1 MNQEITVIIVDDDVM
16 SIKRLSGDLAAFPD
30 IKVITTASSP
40 EKAQKIIIREQ
51 PDILFL
57 DVEMPGM
64 SGIELLRRM
73 QPELHPEIK
82 VVFYT
87 AYNKYL
93 LEALRTSAFDYLLKP
108 YMPDELAA
116 IIERYRS
123 YTPRNTDSLEQSLH
137 KLLVQNNI
145 FAIQTLSGLM
155 LVSSEKILLFQY
167 TKEQRCWQMM
177 HTDDNKFHKL
187 RMSTTAKELLAISK
201 VFVQISQDC
210 IVNLNYL
217 ASIENRTLQCSFCPP
232 HDKVKRTASQR
243 YFKKIRE
250 MLEII

>member
-1 MNQEITVIIVDDDVM
+1 MNQEIAVIIVDDDMM
-16 SIKRLSGDLAAFPD
+16 SIKKLSSDLAAFPD
-30 IKVITTASSP
+30 IKVIKSTTSS
-40 EKAQKIIIREQ
+40 EKAQKMIIREQ

-57 DVEMPGM
+57 DIEMPGI
-64 SGIELLRRM
+64 SGIELLRRV

-93 LEALRTSAFDYLLKP
+93 LEALRASAFDYLLKP
-108 YMPDELAA
+108 YMPDELAT
-116 IIERYRS
+116 IVERYRS
-123 YTPRNTDSLEQSLH
+123 YTPKNTDSLEHSLH

-155 LVSSEKILLFQY
+155 LVSCEKILLFQY

-177 HTDDNKFHKL
+177 HADDYKLHKL
-187 RMSTTAKELLAISK
+187 RMSTTAKELLAINK

-210 IVNLNYL
+210 IVNLHYL
-217 ASIENRTLQCSFCPP
+217 SSIENRTLRCSFYPP
-232 HDKVKRTASQR
+232 HDKIERTVSQR
-243 YFKKIRE
+243 HFKKIKE
-250 MLEII
+250 QLEII